1 MEKSDTKMQAEG
13 STLKDVIPMVKV
25 LNGGFV
31 RLVEFMGDDL
41 SIVRAARVSYQ
52 AAWRT
57 GKDEESD
64 AKLIRSLMQ
73 RGHTSPFEAV
83 QLKFDVRAPIFVFRQ
98 WHRHRTWSYNE
109 VSARYSELDMG
120 FYEPEQS
127 VIGRQSEKEKQGRD
141 LTGIDFNP
149 VAVQSRIRDANMKAH
164 TLYRDLLEQG
174 VSRELARVVLPVS
187 AYSQMFA
194 SVNLHNLFRFV
205 ELRSDPHAQYE
216 IRVYSNAMLKL
227 AKLAAP
233 VAVQEFINRNWP
245 EGDGPEDI

>member
-1 MEKSDTKMQAEG
+1 MEQSDTEAPALEREDAVVP
-13 STLKDVIPMVKV
+13 TIKV
-25 LNGGFV
+25 LNAGFV

-52 AAWRT
+52 AAWRA
-57 GKDEESD
+57 GKDEGSD

-83 QLKFDVRAPIFVFRQ
+83 QLKFDVRAPIFVLRQ

-141 LTGIDFNP
+141 LSDVGFNP
-149 VAVQSRIRDANMKAH
+149 VAVQSRIRDANLKAH
-164 TLYRDLLEQG
+164 ALYRDLLEQG
-174 VSRELARVVLPVS
+174 VSRELARIVLPLS

-194 SVNLHNLFRFV
+194 SVNLHNLFRFAM
-205 ELRSDPHAQYE
+205 LRSDPHAQYE
-216 IRVYSNAMLKL
+216 IQQYSNAMVKL

-233 VAVQEFINRNWP
+233 IAVQEFLNSNWP
-245 EGDGPEDI
+245 EGDGPKDI

>member
-1 MEKSDTKMQAEG
+1 MEKSDTEAPAPEVQDA
-13 STLKDVIPMVKV
+13 VVPAVKV
-25 LNGGFV
+25 LNAGFV

-52 AAWRT
+52 AAWRA
-57 GKDEESD
+57 GKDENSD

-141 LTGIDFNP
+141 FDGIGFNP
-149 VAVQSRIRDANMKAH
+149 VAVQSRIRDANMKAQE
-164 TLYRDLLEQG
+164 LYRDLLSQG
-174 VSRELARVVLPVS
+174 VSRELARIVLPVS

-194 SVNLHNLFRFV
+194 SVNLHNLFRFI
-205 ELRSDPHAQYE
+205 ELRSDSHAQYE
-216 IRVYSNAMLKL
+216 IRVYSDAMLKL
-227 AKLAAP
+227 AKLVAP
-233 VAVQEFINRNWP
+233 IAVQEFINRNWP
-245 EGDGPEDI
+245 EGDGPEV